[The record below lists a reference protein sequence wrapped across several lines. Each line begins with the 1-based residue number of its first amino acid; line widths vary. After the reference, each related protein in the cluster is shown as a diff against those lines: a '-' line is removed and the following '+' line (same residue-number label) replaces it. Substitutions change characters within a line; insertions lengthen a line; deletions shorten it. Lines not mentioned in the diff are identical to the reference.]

1 MEAAC
6 GAIEVESSVRG
17 RNRCR
22 QRVVA
27 SGKHDRRWQRVHR
40 HRKCR
45 SLEAAPRRRHDR
57 HLDRR
62 LGPRESSQY
71 RGGFPCRNHFEL
83 CADVDL
89 RPVLRAGNEYLT
101 VPIPEDHRE
110 RVRLLSLSDRQNAV
124 GPGGRRL
131 GPQAWKDQL
140 DCDRVFNRVDDK
152 TGLHSHRCRIQDHQQ
167 GTCGAH
173 QGRADAP
180 VCVCSLELHW
190 LGGEKI
196 FGLIRFAEMTPGL
209 SAQVVREFRDG
220 RYVMILARI
229 RRGDADC

>member
-27 SGKHDRRWQRVHR
+27 SGKHDRRWPRVHR

-45 SLEAAPRRRHDR
+45 SLEAPPRRRHYR

-140 DCDRVFNRVDDK
+140 DCERVFNRVDDRS
-152 TGLHSHRCRIQDHQQ
+152 GLHSAVVASK
-167 GTCGAH
+167 TTS
-173 QGRADAP
+173 RAPA
-180 VCVCSLELHW
+180 
-190 LGGEKI
+190 
-196 FGLIRFAEMTPGL
+196 GLIRGELMPPCVYAL
-209 SAQVVREFRDG
+209 SNYTGSVG
-220 RYVMILARI
+220 RRSSA
-229 RRGDADC
+229 